1 MIEIELIDVSGF
13 KGAIR
18 GMRHPYESYE
28 KSDSCEELL
37 APACTLDD
45 WANCEL
51 AKESGKFLI
60 GPNDMKLCKK
70 LIKAGSDHRKFLRMI
85 HVQMDIRAPR
95 MWFMQL
101 DTYKIGTTTNSQSTM
116 HTIHKK
122 EFTASDFSME
132 HMEPTDVNYC
142 ILSLNVARNKYL
154 ETKDKDDWYSL
165 IEMLPQSY
173 MQTRTVDINYETLLR
188 IAVSRRWHKLKEW
201 TDFIT
206 WMEEELPYF
215 EEFLD
220 AISPRKDREAS
231 E

>member
-1 MIEIELIDVSGF
+1 MIEINLIDVSGF

-28 KSDSCEELL
+28 KSDSHVEYPNPDCFEN
-37 APACTLDD
+37 C
-45 WANCEL
+45 ANCECVVG
-51 AKESGKFLI
+51 ERKFVI

-70 LIKAGSDHRKFLRMI
+70 LITAGSDHRKFLRMI

-95 MWFMQL
+95 YWWPQMDQ
-101 DTYKIGTTTNSQSTM
+101 YKIGTTTNSQSTM
-116 HTIHKK
+116 HTIHKRT
-122 EFTASDFSME
+122 FTANDFSME
-132 HMEPTDVNYC
+132 HMSPLDVNMW
-142 ILSLNVARNKYL
+142 IFNLNTAIDKYI
-154 ETKDKDDWYSL
+154 ETNDKNDWYAL

-201 TDFIT
+201 TDFIE

-220 AISPRKDREAS
+220 AISPRKDKEAS
-231 E
+231 ND

>member
-1 MIEIELIDVSGF
+1 MIEIELIEVGGF

-37 APACTLDD
+37 EPACTLDD

-51 AKESGKFLI
+51 AKGAGKFLI
-60 GPNDMKLCKK
+60 GPNDMELCKK

-85 HVQMDIRAPR
+85 HVQMDIRAP
-95 MWFMQL
+95 MYFWKQMDKYQ
-101 DTYKIGTTTNSQSTM
+101 IGVVTNSQSTM

-122 EFTASDFSME
+122 WFEPSDFSME
-132 HMEPTDVNYC
+132 HMLPFDVNMW
-142 ILSLNVARNKYL
+142 ILNLNSARDKYL
-154 ETKDKDDWYSL
+154 ETKDKNDWYAL

-188 IAVSRRWHKLKEW
+188 IAVSRRGHKLKEW
-201 TDFIT
+201 TDFIE
-206 WMEEELPYF
+206 WMKKELPYF
-215 EEFLD
+215 NEFLD
-220 AISPRKDREAS
+220 AMGRKNKEISK
-231 E
+231 

>member
-1 MIEIELIDVSGF
+1 MIEIDLIDVSGF

-28 KSDSCEELL
+28 KSDSVYADNLL
-37 APACTLDD
+37 EHLIIGEND
-45 WANCEL
+45 L
-51 AKESGKFLI
+51 A
-60 GPNDMKLCKK
+60 LCRK
-70 LIKAGSDHRKFLRMI
+70 LIRAGSDHRKFLRMI
-85 HVQMDIRAPR
+85 HVQADIRAPR
-95 MWFMQL
+95 YFMTQL

-122 EFTASDFSME
+122 QFEPWDFSME
-132 HMEPTDVNYC
+132 HIINPFPLIDE
-142 ILSLNVARNKYL
+142 LNSIRERYL
-154 ETKDKDDWYSL
+154 ETKDKNDWYSL

-201 TDFIT
+201 TDFIE
-206 WMEEELPYF
+206 WMKEELPYF

-220 AISPRKDREAS
+220 AMGRKNKEISE
-231 E
+231 